1 MIRDEGRELTRREE
15 LLVDRALAG
24 LDVDEAAELLA
35 LQGDE
40 GDDEAFD
47 RAAAAID
54 LGCIDEPLSPLP
66 AALRAKIEATALQA
80 FAARAAAETPAPVA
94 PAAPVA
100 VADDRGA
107 VAEPPAA
114 PPLAEVISL
123 DRLRSAERTRWT
135 GWLVAAACFALA
147 LASWLSRPKEPTALP
162 TPPSPPSAVVP
173 QPEPPPPTIAEQRA
187 ALLASGKDAVRVD
200 WTATKDAAAAG
211 ASGDVVWSNALQRGY
226 MRFRGLAANDPG
238 QRQFQ
243 LWIFDKSRDERF
255 PVDGGVFDIDPETGE
270 VIVPITAK
278 IRVEK
283 PSLFAVTVEKPGG
296 VVVSKREHIVLTAAM
311 SPG

>member
-1 MIRDEGRELTRREE
+1 MSRDEGRELTRREE
-15 LLVDRALAG
+15 LLLDRALAG
-24 LDVDEAAELLA
+24 LDLDEAAELRA

-40 GDDEAFD
+40 DDDEAFD
-47 RAAAAID
+47 RAMAAID
-54 LGCIDEPLSPLP
+54 LGCIDEPVEPLP

-80 FAARAAAETPAPVA
+80 IAERAAAAAPDTVA
-94 PAAPVA
+94 PTA
-100 VADDRGA
+100 VANDRSAGA
-107 VAEPPAA
+107 AAPAA

-123 DRLRSAERTRWT
+123 DRLRSAERTRWV
-135 GWLVAAACFALA
+135 GWLVAAASLALA
-147 LASWLSRPKEPTALP
+147 LASWLSRPQERAQLP
-162 TPPSPPSAVVP
+162 LPPSPPSVVVP
-173 QPEPPPPTIAEQRA
+173 PPAPPRPPTIVEQRV

-211 ASGDVVWSNALQRGY
+211 ASGDVVWSNAQQRGY
-226 MRFRGLAANDPG
+226 MRFHGLAANDPG

-243 LWIFDKSRDERF
+243 LWIFDKSQDERF
-255 PVDGGVFDIDPETGE
+255 PIDGGVFDIDAATGD

-278 IRVEK
+278 IRVMK

>member
-1 MIRDEGRELTRREE
+1 MIRDEERELTRREE
-15 LLVDRALAG
+15 LLLDRAFAG
-24 LDVDEAAELLA
+24 LDLAEAAELRD
-35 LQGDE
+35 LQGDAD
-40 GDDEAFD
+40 DDEAFD
-47 RAAAAID
+47 LAVAAID
-54 LGCIDEPLSPLP
+54 LGCIDEPVEPLP

-80 FAARAAAETPAPVA
+80 LAERAAAAAPDTVA
-94 PAAPVA
+94 PTA
-100 VADDRGA
+100 VANDRGA
-107 VAEPPAA
+107 GAGPSAA

-123 DRLRSAERTRWT
+123 DRLRAAERTRWV
-135 GWLVAAACFALA
+135 GWLVAAACLALA
-147 LASWLSRPKEPTALP
+147 LASWLSRPGERTQLP
-162 TPPSPPSAVVP
+162 LPPSPPSVVVP
-173 QPEPPPPTIAEQRA
+173 PPAPPRPPTIGEQRV

-211 ASGDVVWSNALQRGY
+211 ASGDVVWSNAQQRGY
-226 MRFRGLAANDPG
+226 MRFHGLAANDPG

-243 LWIFDKSRDERF
+243 LWIFDKSQDERF
-255 PVDGGVFDIDPETGE
+255 PVDGGVFDIDAATGD

-278 IRVEK
+278 IRVMK